1 MIPPTGSILGHKLMK
16 AMPGALA
23 LFPSSQGLL
32 SLAPLREDS
41 NPLLG
46 AKAREPIEAEA
57 KEIVQTVFQ
66 IP

>member
-1 MIPPTGSILGHKLMK
+1 MT
-16 AMPGALA
+16 AMPGTLA
-23 LFPSSQGLL
+23 LFPSNQGLL
-32 SLAPLREDS
+32 RRAPLREDR
-41 NPLLG
+41 NPLQG